1 MAGPPPGARE
11 CQGRSNQVMCGRALS
26 NQTIRYGGGWTGAKR
41 YHTIPYTMEVNRTG
55 SNGMSLRQLMAR
67 SVAVIAPAAS
77 VAAASDKGEG
87 RGGGCAP

>member
-1 MAGPPPGARE
+1 M
-11 CQGRSNQVMCGRALS
+11 MCGRALS
-26 NQTIRYGGGWTGAKR
+26 NQTIRYGSGWIGAKQH
-41 YHTIPYTMEVNRTG
+41 HTIPSIMEVNRTE

-87 RGGGCAP
+87 RRLRTVTRPPR